1 MLLLKIQ
8 GQDIW
13 GKPLMLVGILFV
25 LTGIQLITFG
35 LFVELQMRTYYES
48 QDKKPYRIRKIH
60 APEENKVSIT
70 S

>member
-1 MLLLKIQ
+1 MLWLKLE

-35 LFVELQMRTYYES
+35 IIVELQMRTYYES
-48 QDKKPYRIRKIH
+48 QEKKPYQIRKIYELEH
-60 APEENKVSIT
+60 SIVH
-70 S
+70 